1 MEEQILC
8 LTGKE
13 TPHSHST
20 KKVAIVGTFATPGI
34 RFTNSYLSPHS
45 AGVGDHRFQ
54 LYDFDAHM
62 VLWAAY
68 PKTVCP
74 NGRALRCGVE
84 RTVRKYNKVLLQ
96 MLTRHRAF
104 EKLEFLQ
111 QNYNHISAA
120 DFQLMFNKWDDEV
133 TQLMPGSE
141 K

>member
-1 MEEQILC
+1 
-8 LTGKE
+8 
-13 TPHSHST
+13 
-20 KKVAIVGTFATPGI
+20 
-34 RFTNSYLSPHS
+34 
-45 AGVGDHRFQ
+45 
-54 LYDFDAHM
+54 M

-84 RTVRKYNKVLLQ
+84 RAMRKYNKVLLQ

-111 QNYNHISAA
+111 QHHNHISVA

-133 TQLMPGSE
+133 TQLMLGSE